1 MAAPSNKQSPSNQ
14 KMQESGAPSL
24 KDPPQ
29 ASVPPA
35 AAAASASPSP
45 PSYTTSEK
53 CESYILAKQLLN
65 NDNFEEAL
73 TIIEEEL
80 IRTTAEIRANLG
92 LTDPATTNADLET
105 EIELHEALAPL
116 HYLYGTTLLYSLE
129 EAKGDGNDA
138 GAMMTEAGAVAAT
151 TTTPAAADPT
161 NPWAHLSAQSE
172 ANSGDNNNN
181 NNNNAAGSD
190 DAVATAEDIQIAWEN
205 LEAARMIVE
214 KMLLQATSTATNLSE
229 LQVAKL
235 QL

>member
-14 KMQESGAPSL
+14 KMHESGAPSL
-24 KDPPQ
+24 KDPPP

-45 PSYTTSEK
+45 PSYTKSEK

-129 EAKGDGNDA
+129 EAKGDGNDT

-161 NPWAHLSAQSE
+161 NPWAHLSAPSE
-172 ANSGDNNNN
+172 RNNG
-181 NNNNAAGSD
+181 NNNAGSE
-190 DAVATAEDIQIAWEN
+190 DAAATAEDIQIAWEN

-214 KMLLQATSTATNLSE
+214 KMLLQATTATNMSE
-229 LQVAKL
+229 IQVAKL